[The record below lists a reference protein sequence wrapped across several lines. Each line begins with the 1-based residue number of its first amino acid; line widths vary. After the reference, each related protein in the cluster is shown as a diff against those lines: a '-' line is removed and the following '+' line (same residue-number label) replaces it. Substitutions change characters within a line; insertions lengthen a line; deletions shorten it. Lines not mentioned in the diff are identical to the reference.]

1 MIEITNINRLKLL
14 KEYPLSVLSYF
25 DPKIEYINT
34 KENNGKTVIYLK
46 FRGEKR
52 EYYMI
57 LRNSIPIY
65 LQEQ

>member
-25 DPKIEYINT
+25 DSKIEYINT